1 MLDFLTAYLPFA
13 GVEINALLMFLIAL
27 LVGFLA
33 GLFGVGGGFLMVPLV
48 NMIFRVPMSVAAGTD
63 ILQITSTAASGALAH
78 FKLGHVEMKLAVML
92 LCGSIPGG
100 WFGVY
105 LINGL
110 KETGMANLDYVT
122 SIGWTCVVIVTGL
135 MLTIEGYK
143 AFKKRQKNKERG
155 DESSHDADGDDE
167 VSIGIGARIQKLP
180 MPPRVYLD
188 KSDITVSAIIPV
200 LAGFLVGTMAGFFG
214 VGGGIIMMP
223 ILVYVLGVPTVVAI
237 GTDLFQMIFTASN
250 ATIAHAI
257 SGNIDYILALLM
269 MTGAVIGAQ
278 IGARSSK
285 IIHGSQIRVV
295 FGIIV
300 LSVGVTL
307 ILKLLQ
313 MDELKLIVLSLVIL
327 VAIVLF
333 IYCVLALLGV
343 IKTKNKQEVIKND
356 K

>member
-1 MLDFLTAYLPFA
+1 MLDFLAVHLPLA
-13 GVEINALLMFLIAL
+13 GVDINALLMLFLAL
-27 LVGFLA
+27 IVGFLA

-48 NMIFRVPMSVAAGTD
+48 NIIFRVPMNVAAGTD
-63 ILQITSTAASGALAH
+63 ILQITSTAASGALTH
-78 FKLGHVEMKLAVML
+78 YKLGHVDWKLATML

-110 KETGMANLDYVT
+110 KTTGTANLDYVT
-122 SIGWTCVVIVTGL
+122 SVGWMFVVIATGL
-135 MLTIEGYK
+135 MLTVEGYK
-143 AFKKRQKNKERG
+143 TLKKKRKDNKENKNKNV
-155 DESSHDADGDDE
+155 HDDE
-167 VSIGIGARIQKLP
+167 VSIGIGKRVQNLP
-180 MPPRVYLD
+180 IPPRIYLD
-188 KSDITVSAIIPV
+188 KSGVMVSAIVPV

-223 ILVYVLGVPTVVAI
+223 ILVYVLGIPTVVAI

-257 SGNIDYILALLM
+257 SGNIDYVLALLM
-269 MTGAVIGAQ
+269 IIGAVIGAQ

-285 IIHGSQIRVV
+285 IIHGSQIRIV

-307 ILKLLQ
+307 ILKLLK
-313 MDELKLIVLSLVIL
+313 MDELKLIVLGAVIL
-327 VAIVLF
+327 VAIALF
-333 IYCVLALLGV
+333 MYCLLALLGV
-343 IKTKNKQEVIKND
+343 IKTKKQKTGGDEK
-356 K
+356 